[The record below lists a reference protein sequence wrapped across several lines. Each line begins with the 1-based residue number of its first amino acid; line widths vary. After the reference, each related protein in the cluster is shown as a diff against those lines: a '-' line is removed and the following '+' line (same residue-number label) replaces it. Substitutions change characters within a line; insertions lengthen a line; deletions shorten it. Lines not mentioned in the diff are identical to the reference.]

1 VRSRLRRLAAIAA
14 ALVLVAALTIGLQG
28 PRSLAVRM
36 ALQIAVAT
44 RGFHLDVRSM
54 DVGADQTTID
64 DLVITDKSGARV
76 FSAQHILVSYDSGGP
91 FARSDRAYGLRRVVA
106 LQPSFYLTRY
116 DDGTLNISPLLSSGP
131 AATAAPAQN
140 GPPLRFATE
149 ISDGSFVFA
158 DPTSVDPRGRKFSVV
173 DINATADVDK
183 GRDTHGVLTALF
195 NGFGPGGSAHM
206 TRISGKL
213 TEDDRSKYALASL
226 AAPDLDFVPI
236 VDGFVSTRS
245 FAMHAGTADV
255 ELRAFDAGY
264 DPAAGPQWRLS
275 GEGAVHGARLTV
287 VPLDVPLR
295 DLSGRMHFDGGR
307 LSFTQTSGSAAGIPV
322 AVDGGLQLIG
332 GVTLSIGASFEADA
346 ARVRRLFK
354 VANDLPLRGDV
365 AAHVFITGPPSD
377 VHARA
382 ALRGISSL
390 SYQDISLADFAG
402 DMYYADGHVT
412 LTAIDGT
419 YDNGAV
425 HGGGDLAVAQDGTPT
440 LLELLG
446 RVPAAGLPFAANL
459 NPGGDGAAIASF
471 SGPFASLSGEGYA
484 QVTGGDGVGIR
495 AVAQAGPQRFSAGA
509 IVKGT
514 DGGELMLEAGID
526 RPANAPRTIEGVALA
541 RDIDLDLRE
550 GSYGLPG
557 VGGSIALPSIAA
569 TLDGAAWLDGPQAA
583 PQLGVDLLANGL
595 VVAGYRLGEGR
606 AIATGSAGS
615 IRVARLSFDGPDGTL
630 ASSGFASASP
640 SNGKYALAL
649 HGSGSTDIASLPGLP
664 SSLRARGRS
673 NATFDAVMSGGRW
686 TMSGD
691 ANSANATI
699 AGIPVHTLD
708 ATMTGGGGLPT
719 QVFAATAD
727 AAGGAIA
734 ATGTVPHGGVNPDTL
749 AIWADALDM
758 RQMKSLGVPLS
769 AGSTT
774 AFAQIGGSMDALR
787 ASAQAAVSGGRYQ
800 SVPISGDIDVQY
812 GGGTLTAR
820 AGRVAYS
827 GNRVEVN
834 GSISDLASGAPLASD
849 PLNVH
854 ARMRVGDLGGLL
866 NSYMPRE
873 ATLTGVVGGAMR
885 LRGTLGAP
893 SVDGVIYSD
902 GGTVRGVAFKNFHGG
917 VHLEHGMLALRNG
930 QVRFGTSL
938 ITLAGDLS
946 PSDIHVRSTSPHVD
960 LSDFN
965 DFFDGYDTLDGIG
978 SWSVAFTS
986 SPATV
991 AANGRIDFNGA
1002 ALAGYPLGVVD
1013 ATFASSNNELLA
1025 TLSQRGP
1032 ADNAQLAGSA
1042 SFASRRSGLP
1052 DLRNAEFNVHG
1063 GVTGVDLGIVMPLI
1077 RHEDIGLTGSLDIAG
1092 QLRGKLAHPSAIAT
1106 FALRDGHLGK
1116 LAINTLSGSL
1126 ASDGKSF
1133 GLTDARL
1140 QLPFAQAD
1148 GSAQFGPG
1156 DRIVGS
1162 AGLDAQD
1169 LAKVAA
1175 AFGQPG
1181 IVEGAAKMSLSVN
1194 GTFRKPRVQA
1204 VVAGGTGSLLGVRYD
1219 SMNANVEFQPGELD
1233 VSDARLALASN
1244 RGALTL
1250 AGTLPLQLKPLAL
1263 GPKGKPINLRLTAD
1277 HVDLAAF
1284 DPLTNHYATL
1294 TGTLDSTASATGLA
1308 GNPVL
1313 GGSATLRGAS
1323 VQSPFETVPLTG
1335 VAADLSLA
1343 QDTVTLSRFRGS
1355 LGSGDVVAKASAH
1368 VVPAVGLRSNPGFQ
1382 YSGTIAFNSANV
1394 DVPGWLA
1401 GTLNGNF
1408 SLTKSGV
1415 NPYLDGTITASDALV
1430 PFSAIYTLATAFG
1443 QGSSTQSAPGPVPGV
1458 PSPLPGRT
1466 VAYAGSI
1473 YGGGFHLVS
1482 SEAPATPKPSILSL
1496 PAMHLNVTAAAG
1508 KRVRIKGGALDLTAA
1523 GKLTIGGRLSAPTL
1537 DGAFSST
1544 RGQVTYFDTVFRID
1558 SGTVTFDSSQGL
1570 LPSLDVRATTNTGGS
1585 QITLAISG
1593 RVDRLNTDM
1602 SSNPSMSRDEIAA
1615 TLLHASVVT
1624 GLTSSPSQ
1632 AQSVLTGE
1640 AQAYF
1645 NAQLTRSL
1653 LFPLE
1658 SYLAETLDIE
1668 QINFIFDQ
1676 NGQPAIEIRK
1686 LFTPTIYGIYR
1697 STVRLPVT
1705 QSFGVAYLLR
1715 DTTSLELLQTQSP
1728 TGVSTATMDLSFT
1741 FR

>member
-1 VRSRLRRLAAIAA
+1 VRSRLQRLAAIVT

-28 PRSLAVRM
+28 PRSLAVRI
-36 ALQIAVAT
+36 ALQVALAT
-44 RGFHLDVRSM
+44 RGLHLDVHAM

-76 FSAQHILVSYDSGGP
+76 FSAQHITVTYERGGP
-91 FARSDRAYGLRRVVA
+91 FGGTDRAYGLSRVA
-106 LQPSFYLTRY
+106 AIQPMLYLTRY
-116 DDGTLNISPLLSSGP
+116 DDGTFNISQLFSSGP
-131 AATAAPAQN
+131 AAGQTPAQN
-140 GPPLRFATE
+140 GPPLRAVVE
-149 ISDGSFVFA
+149 ISDGSLVFT
-158 DPTSVDPRGRKFSVV
+158 DPTSVDPRGRKFSVE
-173 DINATADVDK
+173 DINATADIDK
-183 GRDTHGVLTALF
+183 GGMTRGDLTALF
-195 NGFGPGGSAHM
+195 NDFKSAGPAHM

-213 TEDDRSKYALASL
+213 VEDDRSQYALASL

-236 VDGFVSTRS
+236 VDGFVSSRS

-255 ELRAFDAGY
+255 QLRAFDAGF
-264 DPAAGPQWRLS
+264 DPAAGPQWRLN
-275 GEGAVHGARLTV
+275 GEGALHDARLTV

-295 DLSGRMHFDGGR
+295 DVSGRMHFDGGR
-307 LSFTQTSGSAAGIPV
+307 LSFTRTSGTAAGIPV
-322 AVDGGLQLIG
+322 TIDGGLRLIG

-346 ARVRRLFK
+346 ARVRRLFR
-354 VANDLPLRGDV
+354 VANQLPLHGDV
-365 AAHVFITGPPSD
+365 AAQVFITGAPSD

-382 ALRGISSL
+382 ALRAPDSV
-390 SYQDISLADFAG
+390 SYQDIALADFAG
-402 DMYYADGHVT
+402 DLYYANGHVT
-412 LTAIDGT
+412 LTSIDGF
-419 YDNGAV
+419 YDDGTV
-425 HGGGDLAVAQDGTPT
+425 HGGGDVAVAQDGSPA
-440 LLELLG
+440 LFALVG
-446 RVPAAGLPFAANL
+446 RVPAAGLPFVANL
-459 NPGGDGAAIASF
+459 NPGGESAAIASF
-471 SGPFASLSGEGYA
+471 NGPFARLSGEGYA

-495 AVAQAGPQRFSAGA
+495 AVAQAGPARFSAGA
-509 IVKGT
+509 IVKSV
-514 DGGELMLEAGID
+514 DGGELTLEAGID
-526 RPANAPRTIEGVALA
+526 RPLNAPRTIEGVALA
-541 RDIDLDLRE
+541 HAIDLDLRE
-550 GSYGLPG
+550 GSYALPG

-569 TLDGAAWLDGPQAA
+569 TLDGAAWLQGPEAA
-583 PQLGVDLLANGL
+583 PRLGIDLLANGL

-615 IRVARLSFDGPDGTL
+615 IRVARLSFDGPDGSL

-640 SNGKYALAL
+640 SAGTYALAL
-649 HGSGSTDIASLPGLP
+649 HGSGSTDIASLPGLSP
-664 SSLRARGRS
+664 NLRARGRS
-673 NATFDAVMSGGRW
+673 DATFDGVMSGGRW

-699 AGIPVHTLD
+699 AGIPVHNLD
-708 ATMTGGGGLPT
+708 ATMSGGGGLPT
-719 QVFAATAD
+719 QVFAATAS

-734 ATGTVPHGGVNPDTL
+734 ATGTVPHGGASADTL
-749 AIWADALDM
+749 AVWADALDM
-758 RQMKSLGVPLS
+758 RQLHSLGVPLS
-769 AGSTT
+769 AGSAT
-774 AFAQIGGSMDALR
+774 AFAQIGGSMNALR

-800 SVPISGDIDVQY
+800 SVPISGDVDMQY

-820 AGRVAYS
+820 AGRVAYA

-834 GSISDLASGAPLASD
+834 GSIADLAGGAPLASD
-849 PLNVH
+849 PLDVH

-866 NSYMPRE
+866 NSYLPR
-873 ATLTGVVGGAMR
+873 AAILTGVVGGAMR

-893 SVDGVIYSD
+893 SLDGVIYSD
-902 GGTVRGVAFKNFHGG
+902 GGTVRGVAFKNFHGD
-917 VHLEHGMLALRNG
+917 VRLERGMLALQNG
-930 QVRFGTSL
+930 HVQFGSSL
-938 ITLAGDLS
+938 ITLAGEVS

-965 DFFDGYDTLDGIG
+965 DFFDGYDTLDGVG
-978 SWSVAFTS
+978 SWNVAFTS

-991 AANGRIDFNGA
+991 AANGRIDFSGA

-1013 ATFASSNNELLA
+1013 ATFASSKNELLA
-1025 TLSQRGP
+1025 TLRQRGP

-1052 DLRNAEFNVHG
+1052 DLTDAQFDVHG
-1063 GVTGVDLGIVMPLI
+1063 GATGVDLGIVMPLI

-1116 LAINTLSGSL
+1116 LEINALSGSL
-1126 ASDGKSF
+1126 ESDGKSF
-1133 GLTDARL
+1133 GLTDAHV
-1140 QLPFAQAD
+1140 QLPFAQAA

-1169 LAKVAA
+1169 LGKVAT
-1175 AFGQPG
+1175 AFGRPG
-1181 IVEGAAKMSLSVN
+1181 IVEGAAKMSLNVG
-1194 GTFRKPRVQA
+1194 GTYRKPRVQA
-1204 VVAGGTGSLLGVRYD
+1204 MIAGGAGSLLGVRYD
-1219 SMNANVEFQPGELD
+1219 SVNANVDFQPGELD
-1233 VSDARLALASN
+1233 VSDARLAFASN

-1263 GPKGKPINLRLTAD
+1263 GPKNRPLNLRLTAD

-1284 DPLTNHYATL
+1284 DPLTNRYATM
-1294 TGTLDSTASATGLA
+1294 TGTLQATASATGLA

-1323 VQSPFETVPLTG
+1323 VHSPFETVPLND
-1335 VAADLSLA
+1335 VAADLTLA

-1394 DVPGWLA
+1394 DVPDWIS

-1415 NPYLDGTITASDALV
+1415 NPFLDGTITASDALV

-1443 QGSSTQSAPGPVPGV
+1443 QGSAPSAPGPVPGV

-1496 PAMHLNVTAAAG
+1496 PTMHLNVTAAAG
-1508 KRVRIKGGALDLTAA
+1508 KRVRIKGGAMDLTAA
-1523 GKLTIGGRLSAPTL
+1523 GKLTIGGQLSAPKL

-1632 AQSVLTGE
+1632 AQAVLTGE

-1676 NGQPAIEIRK
+1676 NGQPAVEIRK

-1697 STVRLPVT
+1697 STVKLPVT

-1715 DTTSLELLQTQSP
+1715 DTTSLEFLQTQSP
-1728 TGVSTATMDLSFT
+1728 EGVSTATIDLSFT

>member
-1 VRSRLRRLAAIAA
+1 VRSRLRRLAAIATA
-14 ALVLVAALTIGLQG
+14 IVLVVALTIGLQA
-28 PRSLAVRM
+28 PRSAAVRM
-36 ALQIAVAT
+36 ALQIALAT
-44 RGFHLDVRSM
+44 RGLHLDVRAM
-54 DVGADQTTID
+54 DVGADRATID
-64 DLVITDKSGARV
+64 DAVITDKSGAKL
-76 FSAQHILVSYDSGGP
+76 FSAGHIIVTYDRGGP
-91 FARSDRAYGLRRVVA
+91 FARSDRAYGLRSLIAIRPTLYVI
-106 LQPSFYLTRY
+106 RY
-116 DDGTLNISPLLSSGP
+116 DDGTFNISRLLSSGP
-131 AATAAPAQN
+131 AAARPAAQS
-140 GPPLRFATE
+140 GPPLRAVVQVQ
-149 ISDGSFVFA
+149 GGVLVFT
-158 DPTSVDPRGRKFSVV
+158 DPTSVDPRGRKFNLADV
-173 DINATADVDK
+173 NATFDIDR
-183 GRDTHGVLTALF
+183 GRNTHGDLSALF
-195 NGFGPGGSAHM
+195 NGFDPAAPAHL

-213 TEDDRSKYALASL
+213 VEDDRSQYALASL

-236 VDGFVSTRS
+236 VDGIVSSRD
-245 FAMHAGTADV
+245 FAVHAGTADV

-275 GEGAVHGARLTV
+275 GEGALHGARLTV

-295 DLSGRMHFDGGR
+295 DVSGRLHFDAGR
-307 LSFTQTSGSAAGIPV
+307 LSFTQMSGTAAGIPV
-322 AVDGGLQLIG
+322 TVDGGLRLIG

-346 ARVRRLFK
+346 ARARRLFR
-354 VANDLPLRGDV
+354 VANQLPLHGDV
-365 AAHVFITGPPSD
+365 AAHVFITGPPSE

-382 ALRGISSL
+382 ALRAPDSVW
-390 SYQDISLADFAG
+390 YQDIALTDFAS
-402 DMYYADGHVT
+402 DMYYAHGHVT
-412 LTAIDGT
+412 LTSIDGL
-419 YDNGAV
+419 YDSGTV
-425 HGGGDLAVAQDGTPT
+425 HGGGDIAVAQEGSPT
-440 LLELLG
+440 LLALFG
-446 RVPAAGLPFAANL
+446 RVPAAGLPFVANV
-459 NPGGDGAAIASF
+459 NPGGDSSAIASF
-471 SGPFASLSGEGYA
+471 NGPFARLSGEGYA
-484 QVTGGDGVGIR
+484 QVTGGNGVGIR
-495 AVAQAGPQRFSAGA
+495 SVVRAGPERFSAGA
-509 IVKGT
+509 IVNAK
-514 DGGELMLEAGID
+514 GGELVLEAGID
-526 RPANAPRTIEGVALA
+526 RPPHAQRSIEGVALA
-541 RDIDLDLRE
+541 HSIDLDLRE
-550 GSYGLPG
+550 GSYALPG
-557 VGGSIALPSIAA
+557 VGAPIALPSIAA
-569 TLDGAAWLDGPQAA
+569 TLDGAAWLDGPEAA
-583 PQLGVDLLANGL
+583 PRLGVDLLANGL

-649 HGSGSTDIASLPGLP
+649 SGSGSTDIASLPGLP
-664 SSLRARGRS
+664 PNLRARGRS
-673 NATFDAVMSGGRW
+673 NANFNGVMSGGRW

-699 AGIPVHTLD
+699 AGVPVRALD

-719 QVFAATAD
+719 QVFAATAN

-734 ATGTVPHGGVNPDTL
+734 ATGTLPHGGANADTL
-749 AIWADALDM
+749 AVWADALDL
-758 RQMKSLGVPLS
+758 RQLQALGGPLS
-769 AGSTT
+769 AGSAT
-774 AFAQIGGSMDALR
+774 AFAQIGGSIDALR
-787 ASAQAAVSGGRYQ
+787 ASGQAAVSGGRYHA
-800 SVPISGDIDVQY
+800 VPISGDVDVQY

-820 AGRVAYS
+820 AGRVAYA

-834 GSISDLASGAPLASD
+834 GSIAGLEGVVPVASD
-849 PLNVH
+849 PLDVH
-854 ARMRVGDLGGLL
+854 ATMRVGDLGGLL
-866 NSYMPRE
+866 NSYLPRT
-873 ATLTGVVGGAMR
+873 ATLTGVVGGTMR

-893 SVDGVIYSD
+893 SVDGEIYSD
-902 GGTVRGVAFKNFHGG
+902 GGTVRGVAFKNFRGD
-917 VHLEHGMLALRNG
+917 VHLERRMLALENG
-930 QVRFGTSL
+930 QVQFGSSL
-938 ITLAGDLS
+938 ITLAGDIS
-946 PSDIHVRSTSPHVD
+946 PSDLHVRSTSPHVD

-965 DFFDGYDTLDGIG
+965 DFFDGYDTLDGVG
-978 SWSVAFTS
+978 SWNIAFTS
-986 SPATV
+986 DPEMV
-991 AANGRIDFNGA
+991 AANGRVDFNGA

-1013 ATFASSNNELLA
+1013 ATFASSKNELLA
-1025 TLSQRGP
+1025 TMRQRGP

-1042 SFASRRSGLP
+1042 AFSSRRAGLP
-1052 DLRNAEFNVHG
+1052 DLTGAEFDVHG
-1063 GVTGVDLGIVMPLI
+1063 GATGVDLGIVMPLI
-1077 RHEDIGLTGSLDIAG
+1077 RHEDLGLTGSLDIAG

-1126 ASDGKSF
+1126 ESDGKSF
-1133 GLTDARL
+1133 GLTDARV
-1140 QLPFAQAD
+1140 QLPFAQAA

-1169 LAKVAA
+1169 LGKVAS
-1175 AFGQPG
+1175 AFGHPG
-1181 IVEGAAKMSLSVN
+1181 IVEGAAKMSLSVG
-1194 GTFRKPRVQA
+1194 GTYSKPRVQA
-1204 VVAGGTGSLLGVRYD
+1204 VVAGSAGSLLGVRYD
-1219 SMNANVEFQPGELD
+1219 SVNANIDFQPGELD
-1233 VSDARLALASN
+1233 VSDARLAFASN

-1263 GPKGKPINLRLTAD
+1263 GPKNKPLNLRFTAD

-1284 DPLTNHYATL
+1284 DPLTNRYASL
-1294 TGTLDSTASATGLA
+1294 TGTLQATASATGHA

-1323 VQSPFETVPLTG
+1323 VRSAFETVPMTD
-1335 VAADLSLA
+1335 VAADLTLA
-1343 QDTVTLSRFRGS
+1343 QDTVTLSRLRGS

-1368 VVPAVGLRSNPGFQ
+1368 VVPALGLRSNPGFQ
-1382 YSGTIAFNSANV
+1382 YSGTIALNSANV
-1394 DVPGWLA
+1394 DVPGWIS
-1401 GTLNGNF
+1401 GTLNGDF

-1415 NPYLDGTITASDALV
+1415 NPYLDGTITASDSLV

-1458 PSPLPGRT
+1458 PAPLPGRT

-1473 YGGGFHLVS
+1473 YGGGFHLVPS
-1482 SEAPATPKPSILSL
+1482 DVPATPKPSILEL

-1508 KRVRIKGGALDLTAA
+1508 KRVRIKGGAIDLTAA

-1558 SGTVTFDSSQGL
+1558 NGTVTFDPSQGL

-1602 SSNPSMSRDEIAA
+1602 SSNPSMTRDEIAA

-1632 AQSVLTGE
+1632 AQAVLTGE

-1676 NGQPAIEIRK
+1676 NGQPAVEIRK

-1697 STVRLPVT
+1697 STVKLPVT

-1715 DTTSLELLQTQSP
+1715 DTTSLEFLQTQSP

>member
-1 VRSRLRRLAAIAA
+1 MRRLRKLAAILTAIA
-14 ALVLVAALTIGLQG
+14 LVAALTIFLQG
-28 PRSLAVRM
+28 PRSLAVRV
-36 ALQIAVAT
+36 ALQVALAT
-44 RGFHLDVRSM
+44 RGLHLDVRAI
-54 DVGADQTTID
+54 DVGSDETTID
-64 DLVITDKSGARV
+64 GLVITDKSGAQL
-76 FSAQHILVSYDSGGP
+76 FSAKHIAITYDRGGP
-91 FARSDRAYGLRRVVA
+91 FARSSDRAYGLRRVDAVQPA
-106 LQPSFYLTRY
+106 LHITRY
-116 DDGTLNISPLLSSGP
+116 EDGTFNIAQLLSSGP
-131 AATAAPAQN
+131 AAQPPAQT
-140 GPPLRFATE
+140 GPPFRAVVQ
-149 ISDGSFVFA
+149 ISDGLVVFA
-158 DPTSVDPRGRKFSVV
+158 DPSSVDPRGRKFRVVSVNATV
-173 DINATADVDK
+173 DIDK
-183 GRDTHGVLTALF
+183 GRNTHGDLTALF
-195 NGFGPGGSAHM
+195 DDFAGGSAAH
-206 TRISGKL
+206 TTPIRAKL
-213 TEDDRSKYALASL
+213 VEDDRSQFALASL

-236 VDGFVSTRS
+236 VDGLVSTRD
-245 FAMHAGTADV
+245 FALHAGTADV

-264 DPAAGPQWRLS
+264 DPAVGPQWRLS

-287 VPLDVPLR
+287 LPLDVPLR
-295 DLSGRMHFDGGR
+295 DVNGRVRFDGGR
-307 LSFTQTSGSAAGIPV
+307 LSFVQTSGSAAGIPI
-322 AVDGGLQLIG
+322 AIDGGLQLIG
-332 GVTLSIGASFEADA
+332 DVTLSIGASLEADA
-346 ARVRRLFK
+346 AQLRRLFK
-354 VANDLPLRGDV
+354 VANDLPLHGDV
-365 AAHVFITGPPSD
+365 AAHVFATGPPSD
-377 VHARA
+377 VHVRA
-382 ALRGISSL
+382 ALRAPDSV

-412 LTAIDGT
+412 LTSIDGI
-419 YDNGAV
+419 YDGGTV
-425 HGGGDLAVAQDGTPT
+425 HGGGDIEVSQDGSPT
-440 LLELLG
+440 ELALVG
-446 RVPAAGLPFAANL
+446 RIPAAGLPIVANL
-459 NPGGDGAAIASF
+459 NPSGDASAIASF
-471 SGPFASLSGEGYA
+471 SGPLASLSGEGYA

-495 AVAQAGPQRFSAGA
+495 TGVQAGPQRFSAGA
-509 IVKGT
+509 LVKGA

-526 RPANAPRTIEGVALA
+526 RPPSGLRTIEGVALA
-541 RDIDLDLRE
+541 RGIVLDLRE
-550 GSYGLPG
+550 GSHALPG

-569 TLDGAAWLDGPQAA
+569 TLDGAAWLEGPEAA
-583 PQLGVDLLANGL
+583 PRLGIDLLANGL
-595 VVAGYRLGEGR
+595 VVAGYRLGEGH

-615 IRVARLSFDGPDGTL
+615 IRVARLSFDGPDGSLT
-630 ASSGFASASP
+630 ASGFASASP
-640 SNGKYALAL
+640 SAGKYALAL
-649 HGSGSTDIASLPGLP
+649 QGSGSTDIASLPGLP
-664 SSLRARGRS
+664 AALRARGRS
-673 NATFDAVMSGGRW
+673 EASFDGVMSGGRW

-691 ANSANATI
+691 ANSADATV
-699 AGIPVHTLD
+699 AGVPVRTLD

-719 QVFAATAD
+719 QVFAATAN
-727 AAGGAIA
+727 AAGGAVA
-734 ATGTVPHGGVNPDTL
+734 ATGTLPHGGANAETL
-749 AIWADALDM
+749 AVWADALDL

-769 AGSTT
+769 AGSAT
-774 AFAQIGGSMDALR
+774 AFAQIGGSMNAPK
-787 ASAQAAVSGGRYQ
+787 ASAQAAVSGGRYR
-800 SVPISGDIDVQY
+800 SVPISGDVDVQY

-820 AGRVAYS
+820 AGRVAYA

-834 GSISDLASGAPLASD
+834 GTLADLAGGAPLASD
-849 PLNVH
+849 PLDVH
-854 ARMRVGDLGGLL
+854 ATMRVGDLGGLL
-866 NSYMPRE
+866 NSYLPRA

-885 LRGTLGAP
+885 LRGTLGSP
-893 SVDGVIYSD
+893 SVDGAIDSD
-902 GGTVRGVAFKNFHGG
+902 GGTVRGVAFNDFHGD
-917 VHLEHGMLALRNG
+917 VHLEHGMLALQNG
-930 QVRFGTSL
+930 QVQFGSSL
-938 ITLAGDLS
+938 ITLSGEVS

-965 DFFDGYDTLDGIG
+965 DFFDGYDTLDGVG
-978 SWSVAFTS
+978 SWSIAFTS

-1013 ATFASSNNELLA
+1013 ATFASSKNELLA
-1025 TLSQRGP
+1025 TLRQRGP

-1042 SFASRRSGLP
+1042 SFDARRAGLP
-1052 DLRNAEFNVHG
+1052 DLADARFDVHG
-1063 GVTGVDLGIVMPLI
+1063 GATGVDLGIVMPLI

-1092 QLRGKLAHPSAIAT
+1092 QLRGRLAHPSAIAT

-1116 LAINTLSGSL
+1116 LAINALSGSL
-1126 ASDGKSF
+1126 ESDGSSF
-1133 GLTDARL
+1133 GLTDAHL
-1140 QLPFAQAD
+1140 QLPFAQAA

-1162 AGLDAQD
+1162 AGLDTQD
-1169 LAKVAA
+1169 LGKVAA

-1181 IVEGAAKMSLSVN
+1181 IVEGAAKMSLSVG
-1194 GTFRKPRVQA
+1194 GTYRKPRVQA
-1204 VVAGGTGSLLGVRYD
+1204 VVAGGAGSLLGVRYD
-1219 SMNANVEFQPGELD
+1219 SVSANVDFQPGELD
-1233 VSDARLALASN
+1233 VSDARLAFASK

-1263 GPKGKPINLRLTAD
+1263 GPKNKPINLRLTAD
-1277 HVDLAAF
+1277 NVDLSAF
-1284 DPLTNHYATL
+1284 DPLTNRYATL
-1294 TGTLDSTASATGLA
+1294 TGTLVATASATGLA

-1323 VQSPFETVPLTG
+1323 VHSPLETVPLTDL
-1335 VAADLSLA
+1335 AADLALA
-1343 QDTVTLSRFRGS
+1343 QDTVTLSHFRGS

-1382 YSGTIAFNSANV
+1382 YSGTIALNSANV
-1394 DVPGWLA
+1394 NVPGWIS

-1443 QGSSTQSAPGPVPGV
+1443 QGSSAPSAPGPVPGV
-1458 PSPLPGRT
+1458 PKPLPGRT

-1496 PAMHLNVTAAAG
+1496 PTMHLNVTAAAG
-1508 KRVRIKGGALDLTAA
+1508 KRVRIKGGAIDLTAA
-1523 GKLTIGGRLSAPTL
+1523 GKLKIGGRLSAPTL
-1537 DGAFSST
+1537 DGSFSST

-1593 RVDRLNTDM
+1593 RVDRLNTEM

-1697 STVRLPVT
+1697 STVKLPVT

-1715 DTTSLELLQTQSP
+1715 DTTSLEFLQTQSP

-1741 FR
+1741 FH